1 MKLTLKQQ
9 NDKFREVIES
19 ERLSLM
25 KQIDNYKLLVAE
37 FRTEVT
43 RTFNT
48 LLKIELRPKESS
60 R

>member
-1 MKLTLKQQ
+1 VKLTLKQQ
-9 NDKFREVIES
+9 NDKFREVMES

-48 LLKIELRPKESS
+48 LLKIELRAKKSS
-60 R
+60 G

>member
-1 MKLTLKQQ
+1 VKLTLKQQ